1 MSQVHVDWIA
11 SHARTLQRQL
21 MDWWAQHG
29 RHTLPWKQPGP
40 DGSIPAYPVWI
51 AEVMLQQTQV
61 GVMLPF
67 WFRWLGTFPDLA
79 ALAGASEQEV
89 LHCWQGLG
97 YYARARRL
105 HAVARQ
111 LVAAGEDLPGN
122 RHSLEEL
129 PGLGRTTAA
138 SILATVHNHC
148 EAILDGNV
156 KRVLARL
163 LAFPE
168 PPKRHV
174 QQFWAFSEML
184 LDRSRPRDF
193 NQALMDLG
201 ALVCLPRTP
210 LCGHCPWNNCC
221 AAYAAGASQHFPMR
235 EASTTVP
242 HFVIGVGIVFND
254 KGQVLI
260 DQRLSDGLLGGLW
273 EFPGGK
279 QEPGET
285 MEDTIAREILEE
297 VNLTVAVGSELI
309 RLDHAYSHRKL
320 TFVVHL
326 CRHLAGEARPLA
338 SRQVAWVR
346 PEQLDDYPFPAAN
359 ARMIKALRHH
369 LGKTSGPSKSLYR
382 P

>member
-1 MSQVHVDWIA
+1 MAHVHVDWL
-11 SHARTLQRQL
+11 SCHARTLRRQL
-21 MDWWAQHG
+21 MGWWAQHG

-40 DGSIPAYPVWI
+40 DGLIPAYPVWV

-61 GVMLPF
+61 SVMLPF
-67 WFRWLGTFPDLA
+67 WFRWLEAFPDLS
-79 ALAGASEQEV
+79 ALARASEQQV

-111 LVAAGEDLPGN
+111 LTAAGKDLPDN
-122 RHSLEEL
+122 RQSLEQL

-138 SILATVHNHC
+138 SILATVHNRR

-156 KRVLARL
+156 KRILARL

-168 PPKRHV
+168 PPRRHL
-174 QQFWAFSEML
+174 QQFWGFSEVL

-201 ALVCLPRTP
+201 ALVCLPRLP
-210 LCGHCPWNNCC
+210 LCDRCPWQTRC
-221 AAYAAGASQHFPMR
+221 AAYAAGTPQQFPMR
-235 EASTTVP
+235 EAPAAIP

-260 DQRLSDGLLGGLW
+260 DQRLPDGLLGGLW

-279 QEPGET
+279 QEPGEA
-285 MEDTIAREILEE
+285 MEHTVAREILEE
-297 VNLTVAVGSELI
+297 VNVKVAVGAELI
-309 RLDHAYSHRKL
+309 RLNHAYSHRQL

-326 CRHLAGEARPLA
+326 CRYRSGEARPLA
-338 SRQVAWVR
+338 SQQVAWVR

-359 ARMIKALRHH
+359 TRMIQALRHH
-369 LGKTSGPSKSLYR
+369 LGRTAATA
-382 P
+382 